1 MSDVTKDVDWSEIDE
16 ATEQAKVKGELT
28 HPNFKA
34 WLKGLLH
41 ETELTVVFFKT
52 NGEQRT
58 MRCTLEESKI
68 PADKQPK
75 GLSTRKV
82 SDATISVFDLD
93 ASDWRSF
100 RYESIKGFDYELD
113 ENSEYPSTP
122 VPVLLD
128 DAGNEVDPSAQLEL
142 VDNIQDVEYK
152 TIQ

>member
-1 MSDVTKDVDWSEIDE
+1 MSDITKTVDWSEIDE
-16 ATEQAKVKGELT
+16 AAEQARAKGELT

-52 NGEQRT
+52 DGEQRT

-75 GLSTRKV
+75 GVSTRKV
-82 SDATISVFDLD
+82 SDATLSVFDLD
-93 ASDWRSF
+93 ISEWRSF
-100 RYESIKGFDYELD
+100 RYESIKHFDYELND
-113 ENSEYPSTP
+113 DSEYPTTP
-122 VPVLLD
+122 MPVLFD
-128 DAGNEVDPSAQLEL
+128 DAGNEIEESVEL
-142 VDNIQDVEYK
+142 NDSIQDVEYK